1 MLGFRIA
8 TEYYL
13 IGCFLVGILGLQ
25 ESILPNLKIV
35 LPQIEN
41 ISNLS
46 DFGEIFDIASI
57 DEYDE
62 GLLLLL
68 MVDHLDLHHV
78 IPLDVFSMRGS
89 AVDDQADGTSP
100 HVVGSGRMEEF

>member
-1 MLGFRIA
+1 VLGFRIA

-25 ESILPNLKIV
+25 ESILPNFKVV
-35 LPQIEN
+35 LPQIEDV
-41 ISNLS
+41 SHLCY
-46 DFGEIFDIASI
+46 FGEIFNIASI

-62 GLLLLL
+62 GFFLLF
-68 MVDHLDLHHV
+68 MVDHLNLHHV

-89 AVDDQADGTSP
+89 AVDDQPDGTCP